1 MNDWLAILGAFAV
14 FVLPLV
20 LAWWLLGRRE
30 GPRQPTDKGSATHE
44 KMPR

>member
-1 MNDWLAILGAFAV
+1 MSDWLGILGALAV
-14 FVLPLV
+14 FVLPLA

-30 GPRQPTDKGSATHE
+30 RPRRQDRSSSRE

>member
-1 MNDWLAILGAFAV
+1 MDDWLGILGALAV

-20 LAWWLLGRRE
+20 LAWWLLGRRD
-30 GPRQPTDKGSATHE
+30 GPRRPRENEPATHE

>member
-1 MNDWLAILGAFAV
+1 MSDWLGILAALAV
-14 FVLPLV
+14 FVLPLA

-30 GPRQPTDKGSATHE
+30 RPRRTKDGASRE

>member
-1 MNDWLAILGAFAV
+1 MDDWLGILGALAV

-30 GPRQPTDKGSATHE
+30 RPRRAREEEPTTHE